1 MMLIA
6 QSHSRKSI
14 AECHFARP
22 IDWLTIKWNRQKRK
36 KKQILIENM
45 SSGGAEIGWIR
56 HMNERKMNEK

>member
-1 MMLIA
+1 MSFCPTDRLADDKME
-6 QSHSRKSI
+6 SS
-14 AECHFARP
+14 EE
-22 IDWLTIKWNRQKRK
+22 K